1 MFVEEAIMIES
12 VPDFS
17 DQLNRLDPND
27 DDFVLRVDD
36 LVEQTSPDTLEIAY
50 SAIFR
55 FFEAHPESD
64 CGMPGT
70 LVHMMEDYYPN
81 YIDSL
86 LESVKRTP
94 STNTVLMV
102 NRILNS
108 DVDSDLRNRLVECL
122 RDASMN
128 DGGSPLVK
136 EEAQRYLERHT

>member
-1 MFVEEAIMIES
+1 MIDS
-12 VPDFS
+12 VADFS
-17 DQLNRLDPND
+17 DQLNRLNPD
-27 DDFVLRVDD
+27 DDAFVLRVDD
-36 LVEQTSPDTLEIAY
+36 LVEQTSPATLEIAY

-55 FFEAHPESD
+55 FFEAHPEND

-81 YIDSL
+81 YVDDLVDSIR
-86 LESVKRTP
+86 RTP

-108 DVDSDLRNRLVECL
+108 DVDGDLRNRLIECL
-122 RDASMN
+122 RDASMS